1 MKTKKYFTLV
11 ISVFL
16 ILCLIFNGLL
26 DRKNQD
32 LQKGIDEALTLNL
45 ISIDKMI
52 DQDTEKLKVFKLYF
66 DETKFTDYWKK
77 NYTKYDTQLRT
88 IHAIAKS
95 SSAYQ
100 GYDLKKLRYYL
111 FDLYTRADAETLTKT
126 DLELLL
132 KIFEQWQYFPWEQLD
147 KSCVNGSQREY
158 YNFKNDDGKV
168 KDSIQKV
175 LDLIQED
182 TL

>member
-45 ISIDKMI
+45 ISIDELI

-77 NYTKYDTQLRT
+77 IIQNT
-88 IHAIAKS
+88 IRSFAQFMQS
-95 SSAYQ
+95 
-100 GYDLKKLRYYL
+100 RN
-111 FDLYTRADAETLTKT
+111 R
-126 DLELLL
+126 LLH
-132 KIFEQWQYFPWEQLD
+132 I
-147 KSCVNGSQREY
+147 
-158 YNFKNDDGKV
+158 KV
-168 KDSIQKV
+168 MI
-175 LDLIQED
+175 
-182 TL
+182 